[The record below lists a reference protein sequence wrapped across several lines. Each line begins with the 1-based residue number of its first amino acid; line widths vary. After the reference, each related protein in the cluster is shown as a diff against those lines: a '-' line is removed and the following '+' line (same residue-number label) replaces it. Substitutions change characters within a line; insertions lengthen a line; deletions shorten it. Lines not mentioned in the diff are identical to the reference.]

1 MKTVTS
7 TSDDR
12 QVRREQMLG
21 QQPIR
26 PLLMRMSI
34 PAMVGMFVNALY
46 NLVDTIFVGQAVGP
60 SGIGGLAI
68 AFPFQIFL
76 FAIAT
81 MVGIGSASVASRAL
95 GSKDSRRARQATAQ
109 AFILATALGLLI
121 LVIGVVYLEP
131 ILGLFGATEGLYDS
145 ARTYLQTIV
154 FGAPV
159 LIIAVTGTNLIR
171 SEGRARSAM
180 ISMLIGAGTNLILDP
195 VLIFGF
201 GLGVQGA
208 ALATVAGFSM
218 SALYIA
224 GYFLLADSSLRP
236 SLADFRFQA
245 PLSREI
251 LQIGFPNFSK
261 QLGGSVLAV
270 VINNT
275 LSIYGGDLSIAVFG
289 VINRLLMF
297 AVMPMFG
304 IVQGFQPIAGYNYGA
319 RQYDR
324 VKEVVRTAA
333 VATTLFTSVFFVAM
347 QLFPAT
353 LMRAFS
359 SDPEMIAL
367 GVTAM
372 RIVVFALPIIGIQLV
387 GAAYYMAVGK
397 ALPAFILSIARQ
409 ILFLIPFVV
418 LFAWFWGTMG
428 VWIAFP
434 VADTLATTVTILF
447 LRVELKKL
455 DHKHHRETQ
464 KTRLNIENDTET
476 EKVEAHAV
484 G

>member
-1 MKTVTS
+1 MS
-7 TSDDR
+7 QDR
-12 QVRREQMLG
+12 TASREEMLG
-21 QQPIR
+21 KQPIR
-26 PLLMRMSI
+26 PLLLRMSV

-46 NLVDTIFVGQAVGP
+46 NLVDTIFVGQAVGA

-76 FAIAT
+76 FALAT
-81 MVGIGSASVASRAL
+81 MVGIGSSSVASRAL
-95 GSKDSRRARQATAQ
+95 GRRDYAGARRATAQ
-109 AFILATALGLLI
+109 AFLLALLSGAGILALGYTFLEQI
-121 LVIGVVYLEP
+121 LTM
-131 ILGLFGATEGLYDS
+131 FGATDGLYDS
-145 ARTYLQTIV
+145 AREYLSTII

-159 LIIAVTGTNLIR
+159 LIFAVTGNNLIR
-171 SEGRARSAM
+171 SEGRARAAM
-180 ISMLIGAGTNLILDP
+180 VSMLIGAGANLILDP
-195 VLIFGF
+195 IFIF
-201 GLGVQGA
+201 GLGLGVRGA
-208 ALATVAGFSM
+208 ALATVSGFFL
-218 SALYIA
+218 SAVYVV
-224 GYFLLADSSLRP
+224 GYFLFADSSLKP
-236 SLADFRFQA
+236 VPADFA
-245 PLSREI
+245 PDTAVSAEI
-251 LQIGFPNFSK
+251 LRIGFPNFTK
-261 QLGGSVLAV
+261 QLGGSVLAI

-275 LSIYGGDLSIAVFG
+275 LSLYGGDLSIAVFG

-319 RQYDR
+319 RQFDR
-324 VKEVVRTAA
+324 VKHVVRTSAI
-333 VATTLFTSVFFVAM
+333 ATTLFTSVFFVVM

-387 GAAYYMAVGK
+387 GAAYFMAVGK

-409 ILFLIPFVV
+409 ILFLIPFVI
-418 LFAWFWGTMG
+418 LFAWLWGTMG

-434 VADTLATTVTILF
+434 VADTLATTVTLLF

-455 DHKHHRETQ
+455 DVKHSEQSLR
-464 KTRLNIENDTET
+464 TRTDDTE
-476 EKVEAHAV
+476 VAARALS
-484 G
+484 